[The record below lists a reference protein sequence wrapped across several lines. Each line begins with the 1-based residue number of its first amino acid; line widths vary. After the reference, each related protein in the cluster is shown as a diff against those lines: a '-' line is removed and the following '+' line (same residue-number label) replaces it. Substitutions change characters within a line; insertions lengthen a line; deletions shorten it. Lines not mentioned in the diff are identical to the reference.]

1 MAHELDVA
9 AARHSRSPLAVP
21 DQYATVRT
29 NPITGKL
36 NVLGVVGT
44 KCEPVQNEESCAL
57 IDALTDES
65 GATWKPPAPSGWAR
79 NLCDDAAAGVDD
91 FRWQGRIQGP
101 HRLLLGRAQLA

>member
-44 KCEPVQNEESCAL
+44 KCEPVQNEES
-57 IDALTDES
+57 
-65 GATWKPPAPSGWAR
+65 
-79 NLCDDAAAGVDD
+79 
-91 FRWQGRIQGP
+91 
-101 HRLLLGRAQLA
+101 